1 MRLHQV
7 QNKKLDFKFHLLNS
21 DNMQTLLSL
30 ENLLKKVSN
39 VEGDIIEFGV
49 GRGRSLIVISYLLSQ
64 LNIKKKLYAFDS
76 FQGFGSIHKKDKSSR
91 NPKKGEWSGSP
102 NKKYKYD
109 IKFIKNLLREHLHPK
124 SRYPIQFVKGYIEKS
139 LLKYNKFNKVSF
151 IHCDVDLYLPHKA
164 ILENLWTKLS
174 KNGIILFDDIDIG
187 LKSKKFPGA
196 VKAFKEFFKT
206 KKIDICSDNYRKNIY
221 IIKK

>member
-64 LNIKKKLYAFDS
+64 LNVKK
-76 FQGFGSIHKKDKSSR
+76 
-91 NPKKGEWSGSP
+91 NCM
-102 NKKYKYD
+102 
-109 IKFIKNLLREHLHPK
+109 HL
-124 SRYPIQFVKGYIEKS
+124 I
-139 LLKYNKFNKVSF
+139 
-151 IHCDVDLYLPHKA
+151 
-164 ILENLWTKLS
+164 
-174 KNGIILFDDIDIG
+174 
-187 LKSKKFPGA
+187 
-196 VKAFKEFFKT
+196 AFKVLDQFT
-206 KKIDICSDNYRKNIY
+206 KKINHLEIQKKESGVVLQIKNISM
-221 IIKK
+221 ILNL

>member
-21 DNMQTLLSL
+21 DNMQTLLFL

-76 FQGFGSIHKKDKSSR
+76 FQGFGTIHKKDKSSR

-124 SRYPIQFVKGYIEKS
+124 SRHPIQFVKGYIEKV
-139 LLKYNKFNKVSF
+139 Y
-151 IHCDVDLYLPHKA
+151 
-164 ILENLWTKLS
+164 
-174 KNGIILFDDIDIG
+174 
-187 LKSKKFPGA
+187 
-196 VKAFKEFFKT
+196 
-206 KKIDICSDNYRKNIY
+206 
-221 IIKK
+221 

>member
-64 LNIKKKLYAFDS
+64 LNIKKKMYAFDS

-91 NPKKGEWSGSP
+91 NPKKGDGVVLQ
-102 NKKYKYD
+102 
-109 IKFIKNLLREHLHPK
+109 IKI
-124 SRYPIQFVKGYIEKS
+124 
-139 LLKYNKFNKVSF
+139 
-151 IHCDVDLYLPHKA
+151 
-164 ILENLWTKLS
+164 
-174 KNGIILFDDIDIG
+174 
-187 LKSKKFPGA
+187 
-196 VKAFKEFFKT
+196 
-206 KKIDICSDNYRKNIY
+206 
-221 IIKK
+221 